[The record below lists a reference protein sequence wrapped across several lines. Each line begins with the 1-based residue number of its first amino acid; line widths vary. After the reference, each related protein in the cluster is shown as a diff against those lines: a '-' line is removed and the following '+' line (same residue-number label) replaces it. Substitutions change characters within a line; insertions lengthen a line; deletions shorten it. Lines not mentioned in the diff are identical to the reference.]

1 MLERDIAIPGP
12 SPAASRQHIPKI
24 KSTKATNMFEH
35 DVVITGVGLISAG
48 ARSPQ
53 ELFERIKNGD
63 SCVSVIDELALLGFQ
78 NPVAAAIDN
87 ETWAWLKK
95 LAMPNQ
101 CDWESPSACLTLT
114 AADQAMA
121 ASGLAGTASRAGV
134 FTASNRAPM
143 DADDLAELVGALACD
158 NDCVD
163 LDRLSQWV
171 AQKRRHG
178 KTARR
183 DQSALLLADRYG
195 FHDAVMTSE
204 DACAAGSIA
213 IGTAYRHIRHGE
225 LDVAIAGGTELLCEF
240 LPFLCFN
247 GLGLLTQGDAKLDP
261 SEFCRPF
268 DSERH
273 GFVLGEGSA
282 FLILESAEHAR
293 ARGAK
298 PLARI
303 AGFTKQS
310 EAGSVLASSED
321 GSEFARCMLAALED
335 AGLAP
340 EDIDHINAHGT
351 STLANDAAESR
362 AISRV
367 FGERAGAI
375 PVTANKGATG
385 HSLGASGAIEAVL
398 SVLSLIEGTLL
409 PTLNY
414 QTPDPSLPS
423 LNLVTQA
430 RQAPIKTI
438 ISNSFGMGGE
448 NCSLILK
455 AA

>member
-1 MLERDIAIPGP
+1 
-12 SPAASRQHIPKI
+12 
-24 KSTKATNMFEH
+24 MFEH
-35 DVVITGVGLISAG
+35 EVVITGVGLISAG

-63 SCVSVIDELALLGFQ
+63 SCVSVVDELASLGFE
-78 NPVAAAIDN
+78 NPVAAAIDDD
-87 ETWAWLKK
+87 TWSWLRN
-95 LAMPNQ
+95 LAPANQ
-101 CDWESPSACLTLT
+101 TDWESPSACLTLT

-121 ASGLAGTASRAGV
+121 ASGLAGITARAGV
-134 FTASNRAPM
+134 FAASNRAPT
-143 DADDLAELVGALACD
+143 DADDLAELVSALACAD
-158 NDCVD
+158 DCVD

-183 DQSALLLADRYG
+183 DQGALMLADRFG

-213 IGTAYRHIRHGE
+213 IGTAYRYIRHGE

-268 DSERH
+268 DSKRH

-303 AGFTKQS
+303 AGFAKQS
-310 EAGSVLASSED
+310 EAGSVLSSSED
-321 GSEFARCMLAALED
+321 GSEFARCMMAALQD

-340 EDIDHINAHGT
+340 EEIDHINAHGT
-351 STLANDAAESR
+351 STQANDAAESR
-362 AISRV
+362 AIDRV
-367 FGERAGAI
+367 FGERARRI
-375 PVTANKGATG
+375 PVTANKAAMG

-398 SVLSLIEGTLL
+398 SVLSLVEGTLL

-414 QTPDPSLPS
+414 ETPDPSLPS
-423 LNLVTQA
+423 LNVVTQA
-430 RQAPIKTI
+430 ERAPIRTI
-438 ISNSFGMGGE
+438 LSNSFGMGGE
-448 NCSLILK
+448 NCSLILQ